1 MSDTSFSVAKFLSSK
16 KSMLQSLFDKFTS
29 KGEQENSVGY
39 VEIIFYMGRGVG
51 GGACILCIVGKT
63 SILCIVHCWEGFN
76 EGLLYWL
83 KIILSHK

>member
-39 VEIIFYMGRGVG
+39 VEIILYKEG
-51 GGACILCIVGKT
+51 GGGCLCIVGKT
-63 SILCIVHCWEGFN
+63 SILCVVHCWEGFN

>member
-39 VEIIFYMGRGVG
+39 VRNFILGEGGGGVG
-51 GGACILCIVGKT
+51 LCIQ
-63 SILCIVHCWEGFN
+63 
-76 EGLLYWL
+76 
-83 KIILSHK
+83 

>member
-39 VEIIFYMGRGVG
+39 VRNFILGEG
-51 GGACILCIVGKT
+51 GGGLVY
-63 SILCIVHCWEGFN
+63 CWKDVN
-76 EGLLYWL
+76 KGLVY
-83 KIILSHK
+83 

>member
-39 VEIIFYMGRGVG
+39 VEIILYKEG
-51 GGACILCIVGKT
+51 GGVLVY
-63 SILCIVHCWEGFN
+63 CWKDFN
-76 EGLLYWL
+76 TVCCALLGRL
-83 KIILSHK
+83 Q

>member
-39 VEIIFYMGRGVG
+39 VEIIFYMGG
-51 GGACILCIVGKT
+51 GGVLVYCVLLEILQYCVLCIVGKA
-63 SILCIVHCWEGFN
+63 SMKLLCI
-76 EGLLYWL
+76 GLKSY
-83 KIILSHK
+83 

>member
-39 VEIIFYMGRGVG
+39 VEIIFYMGRGG

-76 EGLLYWL
+76 EGLVYWL

>member
-39 VEIIFYMGRGVG
+39 VEIIFYMGGGVLVY
-51 GGACILCIVGKT
+51 CVLLEILQYCVLCIVGKA
-63 SILCIVHCWEGFN
+63 SMKVLCI
-76 EGLLYWL
+76 GLKSY
-83 KIILSHK
+83 

>member
-39 VEIIFYMGRGVG
+39 VEIISYMGG
-51 GGACILCIVGKT
+51 GGGCLYIVY
-63 SILCIVHCWEGFN
+63 CWKYFN
-76 EGLLYWL
+76 TVYCALLGRL
-83 KIILSHK
+83 Q

>member
-39 VEIIFYMGRGVG
+39 VEIISYMGGGV
-51 GGACILCIVGKT
+51 ACILCIVGNT

-76 EGLLYWL
+76 EGLVYWL

>member
-39 VEIIFYMGRGVG
+39 VRNYGVFFWG
-51 GGACILCIVGKT
+51 GELVY
-63 SILCIVHCWEGFN
+63 CWKDIN
-76 EGLLYWL
+76 KGLVYWL
-83 KIILSHK
+83 

>member
-39 VEIIFYMGRGVG
+39 VEIILYKGG

>member
-39 VEIIFYMGRGVG
+39 VRNYILKG
-51 GGACILCIVGKT
+51 G
-63 SILCIVHCWEGFN
+63 
-76 EGLLYWL
+76 GLLYCWKDINKGL
-83 KIILSHK
+83 VYSL

>member
-39 VEIIFYMGRGVG
+39 VEIILYKGGVLVY
-51 GGACILCIVGKT
+51 CVLLERLQYCVLCIVGKA
-63 SILCIVHCWEGFN
+63 SMKVFCIG
-76 EGLLYWL
+76 
-83 KIILSHK
+83 

>member
-39 VEIIFYMGRGVG
+39 VRNYGVFFLG
-51 GGACILCIVGKT
+51 GGELVY
-63 SILCIVHCWEGFN
+63 CWKDIN
-76 EGLLYWL
+76 KGLVYWL
-83 KIILSHK
+83 

>member
-39 VEIIFYMGRGVG
+39 VEIIFYMGG
-51 GGACILCIVGKT
+51 CLYIVY
-63 SILCIVHCWEGFN
+63 CWKYFN
-76 EGLLYWL
+76 TVYCALLGRL
-83 KIILSHK
+83 Q

>member
-39 VEIIFYMGRGVG
+39 VEIIFYMV
-51 GGACILCIVGKT
+51 T
-63 SILCIVHCWEGFN
+63 SELGTW
-76 EGLLYWL
+76 
-83 KIILSHK
+83 

>member
-39 VEIIFYMGRGVG
+39 VEIIFYMGRGG
-51 GGACILCIVGKT
+51 GVLVYCVLLERLQYCVLCIVGKA
-63 SILCIVHCWEGFN
+63 SMKVLCIG
-76 EGLLYWL
+76 
-83 KIILSHK
+83 

>member
-39 VEIIFYMGRGVG
+39 VEIILYKGWG

>member
-39 VEIIFYMGRGVG
+39 VRNYGVFFGG
-51 GGACILCIVGKT
+51 GGACV
-63 SILCIVHCWEGFN
+63 
-76 EGLLYWL
+76 LLER
-83 KIILSHK
+83 HQ

>member
-39 VEIIFYMGRGVG
+39 VEIISYMGGGVLVYCVLLEILQY
-51 GGACILCIVGKT
+51 CILCIVGKA
-63 SILCIVHCWEGFN
+63 SMKVLCI
-76 EGLLYWL
+76 GLKSY
-83 KIILSHK
+83 